1 MPDQLNILI
10 VDDRP
15 ENLLTLELLLEKPE
29 LNIVKAESGN
39 QALGMLLQYDFALVL
54 LDVQMPEMDGFE
66 TAELMRSS
74 RKTKHIPIIFVTAS
88 HTEKHNIFKGYDSGA
103 VDYLFKPLEA
113 AVLKSKVE
121 VFLELQRQRNQ
132 LQAKTRELDA
142 KILELKEAQIQLK
155 ERNEQLKLLSSLD
168 GLTHIHNRRRFDE
181 VLQSE
186 WKRAMR
192 NGKNLCLI
200 MLDVDYFKAY
210 NDNYGHPAG
219 DFCLQRIAKAL
230 ASVFKR
236 PMDIVARYGG
246 EEFCAILPGTDERG
260 GAKVAENLR
269 STVEQLEIEHAKSAE
284 YGRITVSLGVCAI
297 VPCLKTYSTDLVKAA
312 DKALYRAKRLGR
324 NRCEVGRVSKSSQP
338 ASKPPP
344 ELGSGLAY

>member
-15 ENLLTLELLLEKPE
+15 ENLLTLEVLLDNPE
-29 LNIVKAESGN
+29 LNIVKAASGN
-39 QALGMLLQYDFALVL
+39 EALGCLLQYEFALVL

-66 TAELMRSS
+66 TAELMRST

-88 HTEKHNIFKGYDSGA
+88 HTEKQYIFKGYHSGA
-103 VDYLFKPLEA
+103 VDYLFKPLEP
-113 AVLKSKVE
+113 AVLNSKVD
-121 VFLELQRQRNQ
+121 VFLELQRQKNQ

-142 KILELKEAQIQLK
+142 KILELKEAQTQLK

-186 WKRAMR
+186 WQRAMR
-192 NGKNLCLI
+192 SREPLCLI

-210 NDNYGHPAG
+210 NDHYGHPAG

-230 ASVFKR
+230 ASVLKR

-246 EEFCAILPGTDERG
+246 EEFCAILPGTDAEG

-269 STVEQLEIEHAKSAE
+269 RVVEQLGMEHAESAQLG
-284 YGRITVSLGVCAI
+284 YVTVSLGISAI
-297 VPCLKTYSTDLVKAA
+297 VPCLETYSTDLVKAA
-312 DKALYRAKRLGR
+312 DKALYRAKSLGR
-324 NRCEVGRVSKSSQP
+324 NRCEVGHVP
-338 ASKPPP
+338 KPSRPVP
-344 ELGSGLAY
+344 QAPVDQAARL

>member
-15 ENLLTLELLLEKPE
+15 ENLLTLEVLLDNPE

-39 QALGMLLQYDFALVL
+39 NALGLMLEYDFALVL

-88 HTEKHNIFKGYDSGA
+88 HTEKHYIFKGYDSGA
-103 VDYLFKPLEA
+103 VDYLFKPLEP
-113 AVLKSKVE
+113 AVLNSKVE
-121 VFLELQRQRNQ
+121 VFLELQRQKNQ

-142 KILELKEAQIQLK
+142 KILELKQAQVQLK

-181 VLQSE
+181 VLLSE
-186 WKRAMR
+186 WQRAMR
-192 NGKNLCLI
+192 SGKPLCLI

-210 NDNYGHPAG
+210 NDHYGHPAG

-230 ASVFKR
+230 SSVFKR

-246 EEFCAILPGTDERG
+246 EEFCAILPGTDIEG

-269 STVEQLEIEHAKSAE
+269 SVVEQLEIEHAESAE
-284 YGRITVSLGVCAI
+284 YGRITVSLGISAI
-297 VPCLKTYSTDLVKAA
+297 VPCLETYSTDLVKAA
-312 DKALYRAKRLGR
+312 DKALYRAKSNGR
-324 NRCEVGRVSKSSQP
+324 NRCETGQVLKLSLAVSQGVG
-338 ASKPPP
+338 
-344 ELGSGLAY
+344 

>member
-15 ENLLTLELLLEKPE
+15 ENLLSLEVLLDNPE

-39 QALGMLLQYDFALVL
+39 EALGCMLDYDFALVL

-74 RKTKHIPIIFVTAS
+74 LKTKHLPIIFVTAS
-88 HTEKHNIFKGYDSGA
+88 HTQKHYIFKGYDTGA
-103 VDYLFKPLEA
+103 VDYLFKPLEP
-113 AVLKSKVE
+113 AVLNSKVE
-121 VFLELQRQRNQ
+121 VFLELQRQKNQ

-186 WKRAMR
+186 WKRATR
-192 NGKNLCLI
+192 SGEPLCLI

-210 NDNYGHPAG
+210 NDHYGHPAG
-219 DFCLQRIAKAL
+219 DFCLQRIAKSL
-230 ASVFKR
+230 SSVFKR

-246 EEFCAILPGTDERG
+246 EEFCAILPGTDLEG

-269 STVEQLEIEHAKSAE
+269 RVVEQLAMEHAESAE
-284 YGRITVSLGVCAI
+284 FGRITVSLGVSAI
-297 VPCLKTYSTDLVKAA
+297 VPCLETYSTDLLKAA
-312 DKALYRAKRLGR
+312 DKALYRAKSLGR
-324 NRCEVGRVSKSSQP
+324 NRCEIGQVLNPSLPMPQAQV
-338 ASKPPP
+338 
-344 ELGSGLAY
+344 